1 MGRVVTRYIALIW
14 TKHDTDADISADEVA
29 GYDTFAQAAQEAGVL
44 REGSALH
51 PVSVSTTLR
60 LRDDEVLI
68 TDGPFVESKEQ
79 LSGYFV
85 LECADLDEALA
96 WAARIPGA
104 RHGAIEVRPLFRD
117 HE

>member
-1 MGRVVTRYIALIW
+1 MTRYVALIW

-29 GYDTFAQAAQEAGVL
+29 DYDAFAEAAQKAGVL
-44 REGSALH
+44 RESSALH
-51 PVSVSTTLR
+51 PVSVSMTVR

-68 TDGPFVESKEQ
+68 TDDPFVESKEQ

-85 LECADLDEALA
+85 LECGDLDEALA

-117 HE
+117 H

>member
-1 MGRVVTRYIALIW
+1 VTRYIALIW
-14 TKHDTDADISADEVA
+14 TRHDTGADVSPDEIA
-29 GYDTFAQAAQEAGVL
+29 GYDAFALAAKEAGVL
-44 REGSALH
+44 REGSALY

-104 RHGAIEVRPLFRD
+104 RHGAIEVRPLWRD

>member
-1 MGRVVTRYIALIW
+1 VVTVARYIALIW
-14 TKHDTDADISADEVA
+14 TKHDTDADISAEDVA
-29 GYDTFAQAAQEAGVL
+29 GYDAFARQAHQAGVL

-51 PVSVSTTLR
+51 PVSVATTLR
-60 LRDDEVLI
+60 LREDEVLI

-85 LECADLDEALA
+85 LECADLDEALE

-104 RHGAIEVRPLFRD
+104 RHGAVEVRPLLRGHD
-117 HE
+117 